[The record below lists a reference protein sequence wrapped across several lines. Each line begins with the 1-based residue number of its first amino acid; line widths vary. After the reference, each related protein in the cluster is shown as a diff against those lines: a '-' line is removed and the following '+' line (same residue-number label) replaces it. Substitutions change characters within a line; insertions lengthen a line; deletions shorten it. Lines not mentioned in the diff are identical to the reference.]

1 MFLQMSVTGT
11 VLIFFII
18 LLRLFTLNKLPK
30 KMFMLLWD
38 IALLRL
44 LLPVSLPIPRGIFAP
59 AAKMADNGLH
69 MFTAGQ
75 TLPSPVPAGRSGAC
89 FETVLSQAA
98 FPWLSFL
105 YLSGVILLLT
115 VFAVSYLK
123 ERRNIQDALP
133 LPKEIEADLRQIVS
147 LPKRVRI
154 LISDRLSTPLAY
166 GILSPRIVLSKIFA
180 AAEQAQLRY
189 VLTHELV
196 HIKRADNLQ
205 KLLMYAAVCLHWF
218 NPAVWIMY
226 VLFNRDMEL
235 ACDEKVIAILGE
247 KIKKDYALTLVA
259 LAGHQRH
266 PILFSTEF
274 GKNAV
279 KERIVAIMKYKKT
292 TVFSIIIAA
301 LFLGTAIT
309 VFAQNETS
317 GADNTLTESSSQTI
331 EGGEDAMSN
340 LYYSFTHSENFPEYT
355 QFGLYFDVS
364 ANHLMY
370 EGDIVT
376 YFHDE
381 TAPQV
386 YTHITDNVPEGIDS
400 VGIVVTRNADYE
412 ILALEKVDMPD
423 SADNITAENSAASA
437 DIPAASAE
445 QLE

>member
-18 LLRLFTLNKLPK
+18 LLRLFTLNRLPK

-59 AAKMADNGLH
+59 ATKMADNGLH

-89 FETVLSQAA
+89 FETALSQAA

-205 KLLMYAAVCLHWF
+205 KLLMYACTGL
-218 NPAVWIMY
+218 I
-226 VLFNRDMEL
+226 
-235 ACDEKVIAILGE
+235 
-247 KIKKDYALTLVA
+247 
-259 LAGHQRH
+259 Q
-266 PILFSTEF
+266 
-274 GKNAV
+274 
-279 KERIVAIMKYKKT
+279 
-292 TVFSIIIAA
+292 
-301 LFLGTAIT
+301 
-309 VFAQNETS
+309 
-317 GADNTLTESSSQTI
+317 
-331 EGGEDAMSN
+331 
-340 LYYSFTHSENFPEYT
+340 
-355 QFGLYFDVS
+355 QFGSCMSFL
-364 ANHLMY
+364 
-370 EGDIVT
+370 
-376 YFHDE
+376 
-381 TAPQV
+381 TA
-386 YTHITDNVPEGIDS
+386 TWN
-400 VGIVVTRNADYE
+400 
-412 ILALEKVDMPD
+412 L
-423 SADNITAENSAASA
+423 
-437 DIPAASAE
+437 PAMKK
-445 QLE
+445 